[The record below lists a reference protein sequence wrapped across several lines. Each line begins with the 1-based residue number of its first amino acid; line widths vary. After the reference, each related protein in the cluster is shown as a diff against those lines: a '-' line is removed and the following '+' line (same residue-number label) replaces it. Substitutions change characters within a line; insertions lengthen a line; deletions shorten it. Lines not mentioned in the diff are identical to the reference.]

1 MLRLS
6 LYKEFKDTN
15 KRGLN
20 IHVMRVVFLKLV
32 GKLACNARLPAYIF
46 CCKGLT
52 KKELQTLLIR
62 RFELRQTHCC
72 IDLKLTLKLRLVT
85 LCSSILEQIYFL
97 KIFVE
102 KVVN

>member
-1 MLRLS
+1 
-6 LYKEFKDTN
+6 
-15 KRGLN
+15 
-20 IHVMRVVFLKLV
+20 MRVVFLKLV

-97 KIFVE
+97 KIFLE